1 MQIIRENALF
11 LAIEI
16 VRHERPFCKSV
27 INLHFLLFFTFLV
40 IWKNLL
46 SSVSTQTWPSQQ
58 CSLAE
63 HVFPLQGSWA
73 SASNSSSNN
82 SAKLFIWKA
91 KSSKFIRNE
100 YLVPNRRLSEKL
112 EVWTRNFL
120 PHWFYVKSICH
131 IWGRPKWWLNFDVG
145 LFLHRNS
152 CSNFLKSKFKTSKIV
167 KMSWPFLQQ

>member
-1 MQIIRENALF
+1 MRPFHGIFEKYLVKVNICNFHTLSLTYTRTLNEYQMQIIRKNALF
-11 LAIEI
+11 L

-27 INLHFLLFFTFLV
+27 INLHFLLFFFTFLV

-131 IWGRPKWWLNFDVG
+131 IWGPRP
-145 LFLHRNS
+145 
-152 CSNFLKSKFKTSKIV
+152 
-167 KMSWPFLQQ
+167 